1 MIMYKKEIENS
12 RKWFKQISGR
22 IMQICIKT
30 NGPDLV
36 ITNCL
41 APHTWASGGITKED
55 AYEIRQDYFQLFTE
69 LLLEQR
75 EKNFHLVVGDL
86 NTRLH
91 ARLDNETDVIGKYIF
106 GRGTQFNRTYHN
118 TTKNQEC

>member
-1 MIMYKKEIENS
+1 MYKKEIEKS

-22 IMQICIKT
+22 IMQLCIKT

-69 LLLEQR
+69 LLLEQK
-75 EKNFHLVVGDL
+75 EKKF
-86 NTRLH
+86 
-91 ARLDNETDVIGKYIF
+91 IW
-106 GRGTQFNRTYHN
+106 
-118 TTKNQEC
+118 C